1 MKEAVVLAAVL
12 LLVAAGPRGHDA
24 TTPVAVLRR
33 AAEAPLRTDY
43 EAVQVLTVP
52 RAEGAETVRVA
63 VWHRRPSSYRMEFLA
78 PRRLAGR
85 LLVDDGRF
93 SWHYEPS
100 LHLLVRGPSL
110 AGAVPSLV
118 GTVAQGAA
126 VRLLGTDVVAGRPAF
141 LVTVLPASGGPT
153 RRLWVD
159 RATGL
164 VLKSEAWDSERGV
177 YFTST
182 VTRVDFGRVPEELFR
197 VPRYRGARTVE
208 LAASPLK
215 PQRLSELA
223 RAAGFPV
230 VAPADVPEGFRYRGG
245 AVAAFAGSRAV
256 LLQYADGV
264 ATVSLFQVPADRA
277 ASPPGGVDFRVGP
290 VVARSYHAG
299 LYRML
304 VWERRGVR
312 FGAVADA
319 PVAVL
324 RQFVLA
330 TDPDPSAEARRV
342 VDLARTLGVPA
353 DRVADLRDQGL
364 GFAQARAALGGRAR
378 EPSGASERGAGTPN
392 LADEL
397 ERFVRL
403 VTSSTPRRP

>member
-1 MKEAVVLAAVL
+1 MKEAFVLATAL
-12 LLVAAGPRGHDA
+12 ALVAGGPRGHDA
-24 TTPVAVLRR
+24 TTPVEVLRK

-52 RAEGAETVRVA
+52 RAEGAETVRVV
-63 VWHRRPSSYRMEFLA
+63 VWHRRPHSYRMEFLA

-85 LLVDDGRF
+85 LLVDDGQF

-100 LHLLVRGPSL
+100 LHLLIRGPSL
-110 AGAVPSLV
+110 ALGVPPLAGAV
-118 GTVAQGAA
+118 ARGAA
-126 VRLLGTDVVAGRPAF
+126 VRLLGMDVVAGRPAY
-141 LVTVLPASGGPT
+141 LVAVLPASGGPT

-177 YFTST
+177 YLTNT
-182 VTRVDFGRVPEELFR
+182 VIRVGFGTVPEELFR

-208 LAASPLK
+208 LSGLPLK
-215 PQRLSELA
+215 PDRLSQLA

-230 VAPADVPEGFRYRGG
+230 FAPSEVPEGFRYRGG
-245 AVAAFAGSRAV
+245 GVAAFGGSRAV

-264 ATVSLFQVPADRA
+264 TIVSLFQAPADRA
-277 ASPPGGVDFRVGP
+277 ASPPGGVAFRVGP
-290 VVARSYHAG
+290 VLARSYAAG
-299 LYRML
+299 LYRVL

-312 FGAVADA
+312 FGAVGDA

-324 RQFVLA
+324 RQFVVA
-330 TDPDPSAEARRV
+330 TDPDPSVEARRV
-342 VDLARTLGVPA
+342 AEVARKLGVPA

-364 GFAQARAALGGRAR
+364 GFAQARAALEGHGWEAA
-378 EPSGASERGAGTPN
+378 GAPN
-392 LADEL
+392 RSTETWSLAEEL

-403 VTSSTPRRP
+403 VRRSTVRRP